1 MDDRVDNVSINRIA
15 NLSHVPINTASPL
28 APPHAA
34 DEDAFCHL
42 R

>member
-1 MDDRVDNVSINRIA
+1 VDDRVDNVSINRIA
-15 NLSHVPINTASPL
+15 NLSHVPINTSPL